1 MLPLYLTENISG
13 VKVALGA
20 ANEAEI
26 ASAYASNIVRLIS
39 DVLKGNDNTKVL
51 DVSLTPMEKPPE
63 DTVESP
69 SITEPVE
76 IFEEI
81 NVEDILAE
89 IENYCFNIEAELGEV
104 LNVVVNS
111 PLISNSLSQS
121 VDNSYKDV
129 ETVVREDLDCNF
141 MIRYRDV
148 YKNIKEMKEV
158 N

>member
-1 MLPLYLTENISG
+1 
-13 VKVALGA
+13 
-20 ANEAEI
+20 
-26 ASAYASNIVRLIS
+26 
-39 DVLKGNDNTKVL
+39 
-51 DVSLTPMEKPPE
+51 MEKSPE
-63 DTVESP
+63 DIIEPP
-69 SITEPVE
+69 SITESRE
-76 IFEEI
+76 IFDEI
-81 NVEDILAE
+81 NIENILAE

-104 LNVVVNS
+104 LNIVVNS